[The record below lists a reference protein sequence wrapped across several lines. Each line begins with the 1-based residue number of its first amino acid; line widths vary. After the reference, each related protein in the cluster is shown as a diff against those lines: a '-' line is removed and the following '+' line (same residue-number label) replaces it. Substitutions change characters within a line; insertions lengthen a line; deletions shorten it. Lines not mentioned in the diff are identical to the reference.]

1 MSFVFISSISHYSN
15 LTKNQFN
22 PVILIM
28 FCIKIF
34 CIDGDGSVIMH
45 MGALP
50 VVGQVAPANL
60 KHIIINNGTHDSV
73 GGQPSAAQDEQRF
86 QLTKLA
92 LACGYKEV
100 CAIQQM

>member
-1 MSFVFISSISHYSN
+1 LFHFYEKK
-15 LTKNQFN
+15 LKL
-22 PVILIM
+22 VILIM
-28 FCIKIF
+28 FGIKIF

-86 QLTKLA
+86 QLTKVA

-100 CAIQQM
+100 CAILQK